1 MTVAVI
7 VGATGAVGQD
17 LRRIVTERALP
28 VDEVRL
34 VASARSVGR
43 RLPVAGRQVEVQ
55 PLEPE
60 VFEGAAVAF
69 FSAGGG
75 ISREWAPL
83 AAERGAV
90 VVDNSSAWRMHP
102 RVPLVDA
109 DVNPAAA
116 ADHPIGIVANP
127 NCTTLTITPVL
138 AVLRD
143 LFGLSAITP
152 TSFQAAGGSGQR
164 GMDELAEQAAKLIGE
179 RELLR
184 EGGRANALPAGEV
197 FPRPLAFNVVPQC
210 MGFDEDGYTV
220 EELKLRNE
228 PRKILGLP
236 GLASHP
242 TCVRVPVM
250 VGHSVSVRAVCERP
264 VDLDA
269 FRAALAA
276 APGVTVLDDPA
287 GSVYPTP
294 LELVGTDGVFVGR
307 IRADLADP
315 NALLFWSVADNLRK
329 GAALNA
335 VQIGEVLLGAAPAAG
350 APSPSG
356 PPAQ

>member
-7 VGATGAVGQD
+7 VGATGTVGED
-17 LRRIVTERALP
+17 LRRIVAERDLP
-28 VDEVRL
+28 VDDVRL

-43 RLPVAGRQVEVQ
+43 PLTLRGREVEVG

-60 VFEGAAVAF
+60 VFEGATIAF
-69 FSAGGG
+69 FSAGGA
-75 ISREWAPL
+75 ISREWAPV
-83 AAERGAV
+83 AAEHGAV

-102 RVPLVDA
+102 EVPLVDA
-109 DVNPAAA
+109 DVNPEDAHQ
-116 ADHPIGIVANP
+116 HPIGIVANP

-143 LFGLSAITP
+143 LFGLIAITP

-164 GMDELAEQAAKLIGE
+164 GMDELGEQAAKLIGD

-184 EGGRANALPAGEV
+184 RGGRPQALPVGEV
-197 FPRPLAFNVVPQC
+197 FPHPIAFNVVPQC
-210 MGFDEDGYTV
+210 MGFDEATGYTV

-228 PRKILGLP
+228 PRKILDLP
-236 GLASHP
+236 ELASHP

-250 VGHSVSVRAVCERP
+250 VGHSVSVRAVCEQP
-264 VDLDA
+264 VDLDD
-269 FRAALAA
+269 FYDALLR
-276 APGVTVLDDPA
+276 APGVTVLDNPA
-287 GSVYPTP
+287 VGEYPTP
-294 LELVGTDGVFVGR
+294 LECAGTDGVFVGR
-307 IRADLADP
+307 IRADLAEP

-335 VQIGEVLLGAAPAAG
+335 VQIGEALLG
-350 APSPSG
+350 
-356 PPAQ
+356 

>member
-1 MTVAVI
+1 MTAAVI
-7 VGATGAVGQD
+7 VGATGAVGED
-17 LRRIVTERALP
+17 LRRIVAERELP
-28 VDEVRL
+28 VDDVRL
-34 VASARSVGR
+34 VASSRSVGR
-43 RLPVAGRQVEVQ
+43 RVPLRGRDVEVG

-60 VFEGAAVAF
+60 VFEGAAIAF
-69 FSAGGG
+69 FSAGGA
-75 ISREWAPL
+75 ISREWAPV
-83 AAERGAV
+83 AAARGAM

-102 RVPLVDA
+102 EVPLVDA
-109 DVNPAAA
+109 DVNAEAVA
-116 ADHPIGIVANP
+116 EHPIGIVANP

-143 LFGLSAITP
+143 LFGLAAITP

-164 GMDELAEQAAKLIGE
+164 GMDELAEQSAKLIGD

-184 EGGRANALPAGEV
+184 GGARDQALPAGEV
-197 FPRPLAFNVVPQC
+197 FPHPLAFNVIPQC

-220 EELKLRNE
+220 EELKLQNE

-250 VGHSVSVRAVCERP
+250 VGHSVSVRAVCHRA

-269 FRAALAA
+269 FRAALSA

-287 GSVYPTP
+287 SAAYPTP

-307 IRADLADP
+307 IRADLHDP

-335 VQIGEVLLGAAPAAG
+335 VQIGEALLRG
-350 APSPSG
+350 
-356 PPAQ
+356 

>member
-1 MTVAVI
+1 VTAAVI
-7 VGATGAVGQD
+7 VGATGAVGEE
-17 LRRIVTERALP
+17 LRRIVAERELP

-34 VASARSVGR
+34 VASSRSVGR
-43 RLPVAGRQVEVQ
+43 LVPLRGRDVEVG
-55 PLEPE
+55 PLEPAA
-60 VFEGAAVAF
+60 FDGAAVAF
-69 FSAGGG
+69 FSAGGA
-75 ISREWAPL
+75 ISREWAPV
-83 AAERGAV
+83 AASRGAV

-102 RVPLVDA
+102 QVPLVDA
-109 DVNPAAA
+109 DVNPGDAAA
-116 ADHPIGIVANP
+116 QQIGIVANP

-143 LFGLSAITP
+143 LFGLAAITP
-152 TSFQAAGGSGQR
+152 VSFQAAGGSGQR
-164 GMDELAEQAAKLIGE
+164 AMDELADQAAKLIGD

-184 EGGRANALPAGEV
+184 RGGRPAALPAGEV
-197 FPRPLAFNVVPQC
+197 FPHPLAFNVIPQC
-210 MGFDEDGYTV
+210 MGFEDDGYTV
-220 EELKLRNE
+220 EELKLQNE

-236 GLASHP
+236 DLASHP

-269 FRAALAA
+269 FRSALAA
-276 APGVTVLDDPA
+276 APGVTVVDDP
-287 GSVYPTP
+287 GSAAYPTP
-294 LELVGTDGVFVGR
+294 LELAGTDGVFVGR

-335 VQIGEVLLGAAPAAG
+335 IQIGETLLAAAR
-350 APSPSG
+350 
-356 PPAQ
+356 

>member
-1 MTVAVI
+1 MTIAVI
-7 VGATGAVGQD
+7 VGATGAVGED
-17 LRRIVTERALP
+17 LRRIIAERDLP

-43 RLPVAGRQVEVQ
+43 LLPVRGRDVEVQ

-60 VFEGAAVAF
+60 VFDGATLAF

-75 ISREWAPL
+75 IAREWAPV
-83 AAERGAV
+83 AAARGTL
-90 VVDNSSAWRMHP
+90 VVDNSSAWRKDP

-109 DVNPAAA
+109 DVNAEAALG
-116 ADHPIGIVANP
+116 HQLGVVANP
-127 NCTTLTITPVL
+127 NCTTLAITPVL

-143 LFGLSAITP
+143 LFGLAAITP
-152 TSFQAAGGSGQR
+152 TSFQAASGSGQR
-164 GMDELAEQAAKLIGE
+164 AMDELAEQSAKLIGD

-184 EGGRANALPAGEV
+184 RGGRPEALPSGEV
-197 FPRPLAFNVVPQC
+197 FSRPLAFNVIPQC
-210 MGFDEDGYTV
+210 MGFDQDGYTL
-220 EELKLRNE
+220 EELKLRDE

-236 GLASHP
+236 ELASHP

-269 FRAALAA
+269 FRAALAEA
-276 APGVTVLDDPA
+276 RGVTVVDDPA
-287 GSVYPTP
+287 ANAYPTP
-294 LELVGTDGVFVGR
+294 LECAGTDGVFVGR

-335 VQIGEVLLGAAPAAG
+335 VQIGEVLLGAG
-350 APSPSG
+350 
-356 PPAQ
+356 

>member
-1 MTVAVI
+1 MTTAVI
-7 VGATGAVGQD
+7 VGATGAVGED
-17 LRRIVTERALP
+17 LRRIVADRELP
-28 VDEVRL
+28 VDELRL

-43 RLPVAGRQVEVQ
+43 RLLVRGAQVEVL

-60 VFEGAAVAF
+60 VFDGAAVAF
-69 FSAGGG
+69 FSAGGA
-75 ISREWAPL
+75 ISREWAPV
-83 AAERGAV
+83 AAARGAV

-102 RVPLVDA
+102 EVPLIDA
-109 DVNPAAA
+109 DVNAEAVG
-116 ADHPIGIVANP
+116 DHPIGIVANP

-143 LFGLSAITP
+143 LFGLAAITP

-164 GMDELAEQAAKLIGE
+164 GMDELAEQSAKLIGD

-184 EGGRANALPAGEV
+184 AGDRARALPDGEV
-197 FPRPLAFNVVPQC
+197 FPHPLAFNVIPQC
-210 MGFDEDGYTV
+210 MGFGEDGYTV

-236 GLASHP
+236 KLASHP

-250 VGHSVSVRAVCERP
+250 VGHSVSVRAVCDRP

-287 GSVYPTP
+287 AGSYPTP

-315 NALLFWSVADNLRK
+315 NALLFWAVADNLRK

-335 VQIGEVLLGAAPAAG
+335 VQIGEVLLGA
-350 APSPSG
+350 
-356 PPAQ
+356 

>member
-1 MTVAVI
+1 MTAAVI
-7 VGATGAVGQD
+7 VGATGAVGED
-17 LRRIVTERALP
+17 LRRIVAQRDLP

-43 RLPVAGRQVEVQ
+43 RVPLRGRDVEVG
-55 PLEPE
+55 PLAPE
-60 VFEGAAVAF
+60 VFEGVAIAF
-69 FSAGGG
+69 FSAGGA
-75 ISREWAPL
+75 ISREWAPV
-83 AAERGAV
+83 AAGRGAV

-102 RVPLVDA
+102 EVPLVDA
-109 DVNPAAA
+109 DVNAEAAGE
-116 ADHPIGIVANP
+116 HPIGIVANP

-143 LFGLSAITP
+143 LFGLGAITP

-164 GMDELAEQAAKLIGE
+164 AMDELAEQTAKLIGD

-184 EGGRANALPAGEV
+184 YGGRPHALPTGEV
-197 FPRPLAFNVVPQC
+197 FPHPLAFNVIPHC
-210 MGFDEDGYTV
+210 MGFDEDGYTT
-220 EELKLRNE
+220 EELKLQNE

-269 FRAALAA
+269 FRVALSA
-276 APGVTVLDDPA
+276 APGVTVIDDPA
-287 GSVYPTP
+287 GAAYPTP
-294 LELVGTDGVFVGR
+294 LELAGTDGVFVGR

-335 VQIGEVLLGAAPAAG
+335 VQIGEVLLGAAR
-350 APSPSG
+350 
-356 PPAQ
+356 

>member
-1 MTVAVI
+1 MTAAVI
-7 VGATGAVGQD
+7 VGATGAVGED
-17 LRRIVTERALP
+17 LRRIVAERELP

-43 RLPVAGRQVEVQ
+43 RLPLRGRDVEVVG
-55 PLEPE
+55 LEPA
-60 VFEGAAVAF
+60 VFEGAAIAF
-69 FSAGGG
+69 FSAGGA

-83 AAERGAV
+83 AAASGAV

-102 RVPLVDA
+102 RVPLIDA
-109 DVNPAAA
+109 DVNAEAVGE
-116 ADHPIGIVANP
+116 HPIGIVANP

-143 LFGLSAITP
+143 LFGLVAITP

-164 GMDELAEQAAKLIGE
+164 AMDELAEQSAKLIGD

-184 EGGRANALPAGEV
+184 RGGRPQALPAGEV
-197 FPRPLAFNVVPQC
+197 FPHPLAFNVIPQC
-210 MGFDEDGYTV
+210 MGFDDSGYTA
-220 EELKLRNE
+220 EELKLQNE

-287 GSVYPTP
+287 TSAYPTP
-294 LELVGTDGVFVGR
+294 LELAGTDGVFVGR

-315 NALLFWSVADNLRK
+315 DALLFWSVADNLRK

-335 VQIGEVLLGAAPAAG
+335 VQIGEVLLGAG
-350 APSPSG
+350 G
-356 PPAQ
+356 G

>member
-7 VGATGAVGQD
+7 VGVTGAVGEE
-17 LRRIVTERALP
+17 LRRIVAERDLP
-28 VDEVRL
+28 VDDVRL
-34 VASARSVGR
+34 VASARSAGR
-43 RLPVAGRQVEVQ
+43 RLPLRGRDVEVV

-60 VFEGAAVAF
+60 VFDGAAVAF

-75 ISREWAPL
+75 ISREWAPV

-102 RVPLVDA
+102 EVPLVDA
-109 DVNPAAA
+109 DVNAEAVGE
-116 ADHPIGIVANP
+116 HPIGIVANP

-143 LFGLSAITP
+143 LFGLTAITP

-164 GMDELAEQAAKLIGE
+164 GMDELAEQAAKLIGD

-184 EGGRANALPAGEV
+184 GGSRTHALPAGEV
-197 FPRPLAFNVVPQC
+197 FPRPLAFNVIPQC

-269 FRAALAA
+269 FRDALAA
-276 APGVTVLDDPA
+276 TPGVTVLDDPA
-287 GSVYPTP
+287 SSAYPTP

-315 NALLFWSVADNLRK
+315 DALLFWSVADNLRK

-335 VQIGEVLLGAAPAAG
+335 VQIGEVLLGA
-350 APSPSG
+350 
-356 PPAQ
+356 